1 MHRRELFRLLGAGA
15 ALPVFDSNLLAAFQ
29 DAHPKSTYALRT
41 LNPHQNAT
49 LVTMIDLIIPETDT
63 PGAKAVRVN
72 EFIDLILTEW
82 AHEDERQHFLSGLD
96 DIDKRSNVIFGKNF
110 IDVTPSQQEIL
121 LRELDQH
128 WAMDRE
134 DRIAHP
140 YRRHA
145 THNEQLTGDFF
156 GVVKRMTLYG
166 YYTSEVGFTQELRKQ
181 IIPGAYHGC
190 TPVTAAGTTKA

>member
-1 MHRRELFRLLGAGA
+1 MQRRELFRLLAAGA

-29 DAHPKSTYALRT
+29 DAHPKSTYTLRT

-49 LVTMIDLIIPETDT
+49 VVTVTDLIIPETDT

-82 AHEDERQHFLSGLD
+82 AHDDERQNFLSGLD
-96 DIDKRSNVIFGKNF
+96 DIDKRSNAIFGKNF
-110 IDVTPSQQEIL
+110 VDVTPVQQAAVL
-121 LRELDQH
+121 SELDQRY
-128 WAMDRE
+128 AINRE
-134 DRIAHP
+134 DRAAHP
-140 YRRHA
+140 YVRRP
-145 THNEQLTGDFF
+145 HNPQLTGDFF
-156 GVVKRMTLYG
+156 GVVKRLTLYG

-190 TPVTAAGTTKA
+190 TPVSDASKA

>member
-1 MHRRELFRLLGAGA
+1 MQRRELFRLLAAGA
-15 ALPVFDSNLLAAFQ
+15 ALPVFDSNLRAAFQ

-49 LVTMIDLIIPETDT
+49 VVTMTDLIIPETDT

-82 AHEDERQHFLSGLD
+82 AHDDERQNFLSGLD
-96 DIDKRSNVIFGKNF
+96 DIDKRSNAIFGENF
-110 IDVTPSQQEIL
+110 VDVTPVQQAAVL
-121 LRELDQH
+121 SELDQRY
-128 WAMDRE
+128 AINRE
-134 DRIAHP
+134 DRAAHP
-140 YRRHA
+140 YVRRP
-145 THNEQLTGDFF
+145 HNPQLTGDFF
-156 GVVKRMTLYG
+156 GVVKRLTLYG

-190 TPVTAAGTTKA
+190 TPVSDASKA

>member
-29 DAHPKSTYALRT
+29 DAHPNSNYTLRT

-49 LVTMIDLIIPETDT
+49 LVTLTDLIIPETDT

-72 EFIDLILTEW
+72 EFIDLILTDW
-82 AHEDERQHFLSGLD
+82 AHDDERKTFLAGLD
-96 DIDKRSNVIFGKNF
+96 DVDKRSNAIFEKNF
-110 IDVTPSQQEIL
+110 IDVTPAQQEIL
-121 LRELDQH
+121 LRELDQRY
-128 WAMDRE
+128 AMDRE
-134 DRIAHP
+134 DRAAHP
-140 YRRHA
+140 FVRRP
-145 THNEQLTGDFF
+145 HNAQLTGDFF

-190 TPVTAAGTTKA
+190 TPVSDAGATKA

>member
-1 MHRRELFRLLGAGA
+1 MQRRELFRLLGAGA

-29 DAHPKSTYALRT
+29 DAHPKSNYTLRT

-49 LVTMIDLIIPETDT
+49 VVTMIDLIIPETDT

-82 AHEDERQHFLSGLD
+82 AHEDERQKFLSGLE
-96 DIDKRSNVIFGKNF
+96 DIDKRSNAIFGKNF
-110 IDVTPSQQEIL
+110 IDGTPVQQEAVL
-121 LRELDQH
+121 SELDQRY
-128 WAMDRE
+128 AIDRE
-134 DRIAHP
+134 DRAAHP
-140 YRRHA
+140 YVRRP
-145 THNEQLTGDFF
+145 HNAEFTGDFF
-156 GVVKRMTLYG
+156 GVVKRLTLYG

-190 TPVTAAGTTKA
+190 TPVTGASKA

>member
-1 MHRRELFRLLGAGA
+1 MQRRELFRLLGAGA

-29 DAHPKSTYALRT
+29 DAHPKTSYTLRT

-49 LVTMIDLIIPETDT
+49 VVVMTDLIIPETDT

-72 EFIDLILTEW
+72 EFIDLILTDW
-82 AHEDERQHFLSGLD
+82 AHEDERKNFLAGLD
-96 DIDKRSNVIFGKNF
+96 GVDKRSNAIFGKNF
-110 IDVTPSQQEIL
+110 IDVAPPQQEIL

-128 WAMDRE
+128 WAIDRE

-140 YRRHA
+140 YVRH
-145 THNEQLTGDFF
+145 THNEQLIGDFF
-156 GVVKRMTLYG
+156 GVVKRLTLYG

-190 TPVTAAGTTKA
+190 TPVTGATKA

>member
-1 MHRRELFRLLGAGA
+1 MQRRELFRLLGAGA
-15 ALPVFDSNLLAAFQ
+15 TLPVFDSTLLAAFQ
-29 DAHPKSTYALRT
+29 DAHPKSTYTLRT

-49 LVTMIDLIIPETDT
+49 VVTMTDLIIPETDT

-82 AHEDERQHFLSGLD
+82 AHEDERQKFLSGLE

-110 IDVTPSQQEIL
+110 IDGTPVQQEAVL
-121 LRELDQH
+121 SELDQRY
-128 WAMDRE
+128 AIDRE
-134 DRIAHP
+134 DRAAHP
-140 YRRHA
+140 YVRRP
-145 THNEQLTGDFF
+145 HNAEFTGDFF
-156 GVVKRMTLYG
+156 GVVKRLTLYG

-190 TPVTAAGTTKA
+190 TPVTGASKA

>member
-1 MHRRELFRLLGAGA
+1 MQRRELFRLLGAGA

-29 DAHPKSTYALRT
+29 DAHPKSTYTLRT

-49 LVTMIDLIIPETDT
+49 LVTMTDLIIPKTDT
-63 PGAKAVRVN
+63 PGAKAVNVN

-96 DIDKRSNVIFGKNF
+96 DVDKRSNTIFGKNF
-110 IDVTPSQQEIL
+110 IEVTPARQEIL
-121 LRELDQH
+121 LRELDQRY
-128 WAMDRE
+128 AMDRE
-134 DRIAHP
+134 ERAAHP
-140 YRRHA
+140 YVRRP
-145 THNEQLTGDFF
+145 HNAQLTGDFF

-166 YYTSEVGFTQELRKQ
+166 YYTSEVGFTKELRKE

-190 TPVTAAGTTKA
+190 APVTEAGASKA

>member
-1 MHRRELFRLLGAGA
+1 MQRRELFRLLAAGA

-29 DAHPKSTYALRT
+29 DAHPKSTYTLRT

-49 LVTMIDLIIPETDT
+49 VVTVTDLIIPETDT

-82 AHEDERQHFLSGLD
+82 AHDDERQNFLSGLD
-96 DIDKRSNVIFGKNF
+96 DIDNRSNAIFGKNF
-110 IDVTPSQQEIL
+110 VDVTPVQQAAVL
-121 LRELDQH
+121 SELDQRY
-128 WAMDRE
+128 AINRE
-134 DRIAHP
+134 DRAAHP
-140 YRRHA
+140 YVRRP
-145 THNEQLTGDFF
+145 HNPQLTGDFF
-156 GVVKRMTLYG
+156 GVVKRLTLYG

-190 TPVTAAGTTKA
+190 TPVSDASKA

>member
-1 MHRRELFRLLGAGA
+1 MQRRELFRLLGAG

-29 DAHPKSTYALRT
+29 DAHPKSTYTLRT

-49 LVTMIDLIIPETDT
+49 LVTMTDLIIPETDT
-63 PGAKAVRVN
+63 PGAKAVNVN

-96 DIDKRSNVIFGKNF
+96 DVDKRSNTIFGKNF
-110 IDVTPSQQEIL
+110 IEVTPAQQEIL
-121 LRELDQH
+121 LRELDQRY
-128 WAMDRE
+128 AMDRE
-134 DRIAHP
+134 ERAAHP
-140 YRRHA
+140 YVRRP
-145 THNEQLTGDFF
+145 HNAQLTGDFF

-166 YYTSEVGFTQELRKQ
+166 YYTSEVGFTKELRKE

-190 TPVTAAGTTKA
+190 TPVTEAGASKA

>member
-1 MHRRELFRLLGAGA
+1 MQRRELFRLLAAGA
-15 ALPVFDSNLLAAFQ
+15 ALPVFDSNLRAAFQ

-49 LVTMIDLIIPETDT
+49 VVTMTDLIIPETDT

-82 AHEDERQHFLSGLD
+82 AHDDERQNFLSGLD
-96 DIDKRSNVIFGKNF
+96 DIDKRSNAIFGKNF
-110 IDVTPSQQEIL
+110 VDVIPVQQEAVL
-121 LRELDQH
+121 SELDQRY
-128 WAMDRE
+128 AIDRE
-134 DRIAHP
+134 DRAAHP
-140 YRRHA
+140 YVRRP
-145 THNEQLTGDFF
+145 HNPQLTGDFF
-156 GVVKRMTLYG
+156 GVVKHLTLYG

-190 TPVTAAGTTKA
+190 TPVSDASKA